1 MKKLRNGIK
10 ESEKEIEKLNAQK
23 ENLLTSFK
31 EIEEKAFKVQDD
43 YKKTE
48 EVSFFTFYFYH
59 LKNLPF
65 ELIFFFFLLF
75 VAY

>member
-48 EVSFFTFYFYH
+48 EVSF
-59 LKNLPF
+59 
-65 ELIFFFFLLF
+65 LLF
-75 VAY
+75 TSAIYKTHHLS